1 MYTIL
6 FAYVKQLQI
15 IKSMFVGK
23 KKDKTVTLLKIL

>member
-23 KKDKTVTLLKIL
+23 KKTKLSPY

>member
-23 KKDKTVTLLKIL
+23 NFHLIEDTVMQT